1 MSLHLPDDIEYC
13 IEIMAGM
20 IEPPVIPKVK
30 GIRIGSYIKLA
41 RYDVN
46 FVNNVSSFI
55 SNKQGMTSRQREL
68 AVKLTDK
75 YRKQFRRLGIDVTQ
89 IAKEPIF
96 SQPERQVDRTKKMSM
111 DEDFIYL
118 KFPYSQELI
127 KDVNTFLRDE
137 KLYHNGNSK
146 WVPEDKLWHINN
158 NESNF
163 VMLYNWSYNNGFERS
178 EEVEKY
184 QKEIRKILDN
194 KLDYIPYARVTES
207 TDLCNDSFLTLV
219 NAPPSLQE
227 YWDKNV
233 RGKSVL
239 SQIRSCGS
247 LAISLDNEVLTKYNF
262 SIVEKAVLENNHVS
276 LNYDCGTIIFACLN
290 LGYEKIAVGLS
301 SHSQSNVKEVEK
313 IVRLYKEKFGSA
325 KGLCVSGK
333 SKAFDDIGDD
343 VIETPDKDTRV
354 LITDRMSRLQN
365 TDWNFNSE
373 VTIGQGMFSKRNVW
387 MSNKVIEVKPQ
398 PDDDTVDSDEL
409 F

>member
-1 MSLHLPDDIEYC
+1 
-13 IEIMAGM
+13 MAGM

-96 SQPERQVDRTKKMSM
+96 AQPERQVDRTKKMSM

-163 VMLYNWSYNNGFERS
+163 VMLYNWSYNNGFE
-178 EEVEKY
+178 
-184 QKEIRKILDN
+184 
-194 KLDYIPYARVTES
+194 
-207 TDLCNDSFLTLV
+207 
-219 NAPPSLQE
+219 NAEQ
-227 YWDKNV
+227 W
-233 RGKSVL
+233 
-239 SQIRSCGS
+239 
-247 LAISLDNEVLTKYNF
+247 
-262 SIVEKAVLENNHVS
+262 
-276 LNYDCGTIIFACLN
+276 
-290 LGYEKIAVGLS
+290 
-301 SHSQSNVKEVEK
+301 
-313 IVRLYKEKFGSA
+313 
-325 KGLCVSGK
+325 
-333 SKAFDDIGDD
+333 
-343 VIETPDKDTRV
+343 
-354 LITDRMSRLQN
+354 
-365 TDWNFNSE
+365 
-373 VTIGQGMFSKRNVW
+373 
-387 MSNKVIEVKPQ
+387 
-398 PDDDTVDSDEL
+398 
-409 F
+409 